1 MGFPEMISEK
11 CLGPG
16 SLPSHRLAGRV
27 STSFKGMT
35 QPRCL
40 TEEGL
45 VEPNRAWTK
54 GTRRRRTMSKKL
66 VLALFALATVL
77 AITPAATADTYT
89 FSYTGSVFSAQ
100 LALLR

>member
-1 MGFPEMISEK
+1 
-11 CLGPG
+11 
-16 SLPSHRLAGRV
+16 
-27 STSFKGMT
+27 
-35 QPRCL
+35 
-40 TEEGL
+40 
-45 VEPNRAWTK
+45 
-54 GTRRRRTMSKKL
+54 MSKKL